1 MPGPGGRTRWSSPPA
16 EDGLERA
23 DAVVERIAGEK
34 PLAAGATIVDAA
46 TDVGSCVPTSVVR

>member
-23 DAVVERIAGEK
+23 DAVVERITGEK
-34 PLAAGATIVDAA
+34 PLAACATIVAAA
-46 TDVGSCVPTSVVR
+46 TNVGSCVPTSGVR